1 MSWAIAASAAISVVS
16 GVLGSKSK
24 KKAAKREAKQ
34 RLELIEAEKQQSLKD
49 IEFQAGLEDY
59 YQQLDKRDKYLGM
72 QNYST
77 YNDVGTCAPD
87 YVSTYT
93 GPQVPEMPGA

>member
-1 MSWAIAASAAISVVS
+1 MWNIAAQVGLSLVS
-16 GVLGSKSK
+16 GLFGSKSK

-77 YNDVGTCAPD
+77 YNDVGTFAPN
-87 YVSTYT
+87 YVSDYA
-93 GPQVPEMPGA
+93 GPQVPEMPEV

>member
-1 MSWAIAASAAISVVS
+1 MWDIAAQVGLSLVS
-16 GVLGSKSK
+16 GLFGSKSK

-59 YQQLDKRDKYLGM
+59 YRQLEKRDKYLGT
-72 QNYST
+72 QNYAT
-77 YNDVGTCAPD
+77 YNDVGTFAPD

>member
-1 MSWAIAASAAISVVS
+1 MWDIAAQVGLSLVS
-16 GVLGSKSK
+16 GFFGNKSK

-34 RLELIEAEKQQSLKD
+34 RLEMIEADKQQNLKD
-49 IEFQAGLEDY
+49 IEFGAGLEDY

-72 QNYST
+72 QNYGA
-77 YNDVGTCAPD
+77 YNDVGTFAPD

-93 GPQVPEMPGA
+93 GPQVPQLPGA

>member
-1 MSWAIAASAAISVVS
+1 MWNIAAQVGISLVS
-16 GVLGSKSK
+16 GIFGSKSK

-77 YNDVGTCAPD
+77 YNDVGTFAPN
-87 YVSTYT
+87 YVSDYA
-93 GPQVPEMPGA
+93 GPQVPEMPEV

>member
-1 MSWAIAASAAISVVS
+1 MWNIAAQVGISLVS
-16 GVLGSKSK
+16 GRFGSKSK

-34 RLELIEAEKQQSLKD
+34 RLELVEAEKQQSLKD

-59 YQQLDKRDKYLGM
+59 YQQLEKRDKYLGM

-77 YNDVGTCAPD
+77 YNDVGTFAPD

>member
-1 MSWAIAASAAISVVS
+1 MWNIAAQVGLSLVS
-16 GVLGSKSK
+16 GLLGSKSK

-59 YQQLDKRDKYLGM
+59 YQQLEKRDKYLGM
-72 QNYST
+72 QNYAT
-77 YNDVGTCAPD
+77 YNDVGSFAPD
-87 YVSTYT
+87 YTSNYN
-93 GPQVPEMPGA
+93 GPVVPQMPGA

>member
-1 MSWAIAASAAISVVS
+1 MWNIAAQVGISLVS
-16 GVLGSKSK
+16 GLFGSKSK

-77 YNDVGTCAPD
+77 YNDVGTFAPN
-87 YVSTYT
+87 YVSDYA
-93 GPQVPEMPGA
+93 GPQVPEMPEV

>member
-1 MSWAIAASAAISVVS
+1 MWDIAAQVGISLVS
-16 GVLGSKSK
+16 GIFGSKSK

-77 YNDVGTCAPD
+77 YNDVGTFAPN
-87 YVSTYT
+87 YVSDYA
-93 GPQVPEMPGA
+93 GPQVPEMPEV